1 MPNST
6 QFMQEMTSKDQNSS
20 VWTKQISL
28 TRDNLAYARFLQ
40 GSDEHLAFH
49 LASISLKQ
57 DSKAV

>member
-28 TRDNLAYARFLQ
+28 KRDSSREKLNLRL
-40 GSDEHLAFH
+40 H
-49 LASISLKQ
+49 LASRV
-57 DSKAV
+57 ACEF